1 MRNYIKEA
9 LTRKMPVRS
18 PRNRRITE
26 IEVEP
31 SDKLVYGVYFAI
43 TALISLTILE
53 ATYILVLRTFSSEI
67 FSAITGLIGT
77 IFGVLLT
84 SKG

>member
-1 MRNYIKEA
+1 MRNFIKKA
-9 LTRKMPVRS
+9 LTRKIKLT
-18 PRNRRITE
+18 RRT

-31 SDKLVYGVYFAI
+31 SLRLVYGMYFAVA
-43 TALISLTILE
+43 TLICLTILE
-53 ATYILVLRTFSSEI
+53 ATYILVLRSFSSEI

-77 IFGVLLT
+77 IIGVLLT

>member
-1 MRNYIKEA
+1 MRNFIRKA
-9 LTRKMPVRS
+9 LTRRISVKGRHS
-18 PRNRRITE
+18 KRRM

-31 SDKLVYGVYFAI
+31 SNRLVYGMYFA
-43 TALISLTILE
+43 TVALITLTAVEIVHI
-53 ATYILVLRTFSSEI
+53 AYIGSFSSEI

-77 IFGVLLT
+77 IVGVLLT

>member
-1 MRNYIKEA
+1 MRRLTRWLRKA
-9 LTRKMPVRS
+9 LTRKIQLK
-18 PRNRRITE
+18 RRI

-31 SDKLVYGVYFAI
+31 SNRLVLGLYFAI
-43 TALISLTILE
+43 TALIALTILE
-53 ATYILVLRTFSSEI
+53 AVHMLVLRSFSTEI

-77 IFGVLLT
+77 IVGVLLT